1 MEITTKELGAIEQ
14 VAGVAKSDAL
24 MKELAELELSLVG
37 GGQGDVSFG

>member
-14 VAGVAKSDAL
+14 VAGVANGDAV
-24 MKELAELELSLVG
+24 MKELVELELSLIG